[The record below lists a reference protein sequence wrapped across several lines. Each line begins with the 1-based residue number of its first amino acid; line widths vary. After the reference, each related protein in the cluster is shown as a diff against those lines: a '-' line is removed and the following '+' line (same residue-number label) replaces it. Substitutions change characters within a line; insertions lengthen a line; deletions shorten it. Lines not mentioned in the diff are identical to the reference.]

1 MYDGPAPA
9 REATE
14 RHSRDCAL
22 RVAGFEAPTIASTR
36 ASSAS
41 ARDRSGLPGLG
52 RPRSDR
58 AERKCGAERLGEA
71 APTNEFSGP
80 YPSSAVSPF
89 QMSSSP
95 GRALR
100 LAGGVAPPDQ

>member
-22 RVAGFEAPTIASTR
+22 RVA
-36 ASSAS
+36 
-41 ARDRSGLPGLG
+41 GLG